1 VHGDEADEVLLKLGV
16 SSIAEAPAAAGAAVR
31 PASPW
36 ADRQAC
42 QKPVAAIVPSVEQA
56 EPVADQQEQQAAS
69 PTIEVSPAVPGASC
83 VEPEQPSPTV
93 AAAFLSETAPS
104 ATSSGLTQP
113 SRDAA
118 AATPSHLT
126 PTSRA
131 AMVAKVGSG
140 RRLLQGRSPAGRQ
153 LSVGEA
159 LNKAA
164 RGPQATARKLEDAF
178 AGSAAALPSV
188 AAVAPQ
194 MAAPLLSAAS
204 QPAQA
209 GGDVALPSY
218 LQAALAAADS
228 TMAANAPAAALD
240 AEIFPS
246 SPQQLSAT
254 HSAAVCLQA
263 APYRADKRK
272 AADIERLP
280 PVAELD
286 ASVLDALPLHLK
298 RELEM
303 AYGAQHSFLRSRY
316 QVC

>member
-1 VHGDEADEVLLKLGV
+1 VLLQLGV
-16 SSIAEAPAAAGAAVR
+16 TSIAESSAAAGAAVK

-42 QKPVAAIVPSVEQA
+42 QRPVTAALPSVELP
-56 EPVADQQEQQAAS
+56 EPVADKQEQQAAS
-69 PTIEVSPAVPGASC
+69 LAAEVNAAAPGISC
-83 VEPEQPSPTV
+83 VEPAQPSPPV
-93 AAAFLSETAPS
+93 AAALPSESAPS

-113 SRDAA
+113 SRAAA
-118 AATPSHLT
+118 AATPSRLT

-140 RRLLQGRSPAGRQ
+140 RRLLQVRSPAGRQ
-153 LSVGEA
+153 VSVGEA
-159 LNKAA
+159 LTKAA

-178 AGSAAALPSV
+178 AGSAAALQPV

-194 MAAPLLSAAS
+194 MAAPSSSAAS

-209 GGDVALPSY
+209 GGDVVLPTY

-228 TMAANAPAAALD
+228 SMAASAPAAALD
-240 AEIFPS
+240 AEILP
-246 SPQQLSAT
+246 PNPEQLSAA
-254 HSAAVCLQA
+254 HPAALGLQ
-263 APYRADKRK
+263 PPPDRAEKRK

-280 PVAELD
+280 PVSELD

-303 AYGAQHSFLRSRY
+303 AYGAHHSFLAS
-316 QVC
+316 QLSSIAAVSIMLT

>member
-1 VHGDEADEVLLKLGV
+1 MLLKLGV
-16 SSIAEAPAAAGAAVR
+16 SSIAESSAVASAAVK

-42 QKPVAAIVPSVEQA
+42 QKPVAAALPSVEQP
-56 EPVADQQEQQAAS
+56 EPVADKQEQHAAS
-69 PTIEVSPAVPGASC
+69 PTAEVNPAALEASC
-83 VEPEQPSPTV
+83 LDPGQPSPSV
-93 AAAFLSETAPS
+93 AVERAPS

-113 SRDAA
+113 SQAAA
-118 AATPSHLT
+118 AATPSRLT

-140 RRLLQGRSPAGRQ
+140 RRLLQVRSPAGRQ
-153 LSVGEA
+153 VSVGEA

-164 RGPQATARKLEDAF
+164 RGPRATARKLEDAF
-178 AGSAAALPSV
+178 AGSAAALPPA
-188 AAVAPQ
+188 AAVALQ
-194 MAAPLLSAAS
+194 IAAPSSSAAS

-228 TMAANAPAAALD
+228 STAASAPAAALD
-240 AEIFPS
+240 AEILPAN
-246 SPQQLSAT
+246 PEELSAA
-254 HSAAVCLQA
+254 HPV
-263 APYRADKRK
+263 APGQHPAPDRAEKRK

-303 AYGAQHSFLRSRY
+303 AYGAQHRFLRSPL
-316 QVC
+316 QHHAC